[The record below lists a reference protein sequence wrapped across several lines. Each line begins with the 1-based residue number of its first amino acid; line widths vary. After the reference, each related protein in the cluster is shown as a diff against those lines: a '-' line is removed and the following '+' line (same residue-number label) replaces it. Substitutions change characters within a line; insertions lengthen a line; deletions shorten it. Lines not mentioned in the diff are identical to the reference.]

1 MDRDKIFPTDLLLIT
16 QVISSGVVQ
25 IAWHRKVYRK
35 TITTKYSLNNWGIRS
50 QFSSH
55 TLYLQTSRVL
65 SFSIKCDLRL
75 ILAGKRTQRPLARFL
90 VTCLSKDDGK
100 RNDNKSREQ

>member
-1 MDRDKIFPTDLLLIT
+1 MAQKSTD
-16 QVISSGVVQ
+16 
-25 IAWHRKVYRK
+25 RK
-35 TITTKYSLNNWGIRS
+35 TIPTKYSLNNWGIRS

-75 ILAGKRTQRPLARFL
+75 ILAGKRTQRPLVRFL

-100 RNDNKSREQ
+100 SNGNDSREQ

>member
-1 MDRDKIFPTDLLLIT
+1 MIDFSAVFQFPAFLFPSEANVIISTMEWIETKIFPTDLLLLT
-16 QVISSGVVQ
+16 QVISSGVVR

-35 TITTKYSLNNWGIRS
+35 MITTKYSLNNWGIRS

-65 SFSIKCDLRL
+65 
-75 ILAGKRTQRPLARFL
+75 RFL
-90 VTCLSKDDGK
+90 D
-100 RNDNKSREQ
+100 